1 MPSCAGSK
9 GNGEKPAKAT
19 EMWITWCPEDLEPG
33 ITWLAFNKLDLMQRG
48 NNPGCA
54 GPRML
59 DRSGLNLPCRPLF
72 SWDYEPRIWF
82 YMLSVIYDTGV
93 FLAGKGPNPCTANI
107 HEGLKRFSAAGDGPL
122 AKLWLIPSCRSHN
135 GGAFPW
141 VWLYRSTK
149 VSRMYRGRTDG

>member
-1 MPSCAGSK
+1 
-9 GNGEKPAKAT
+9 
-19 EMWITWCPEDLEPG
+19 
-33 ITWLAFNKLDLMQRG
+33 MQRG

-107 HEGLKRFSAAGDGPL
+107 HKGLKRIMAQWKGHKRSPDQNYMHSINYSCSYLAGMTL
-122 AKLWLIPSCRSHN
+122 LKLLSLIHI
-135 GGAFPW
+135 
-141 VWLYRSTK
+141 
-149 VSRMYRGRTDG
+149 